1 MRGGGK
7 QSHDPEETFNDGG
20 KEETQGGAANT
31 KGFLRVHIKMYYSK
45 AFIKYIHTWK
55 KSIG

>member
-1 MRGGGK
+1 MTLK
-7 QSHDPEETFNDGG
+7 KHLMTGG
-20 KEETQGGAANT
+20 KEETQGGAVNT

-45 AFIKYIHTWK
+45 NFIKYIHTWK